1 MGEDMVVLLA
11 KCPTSQCPSHT
22 RENTEALFSPRLSE
36 PVLLLLLTLLT
47 VFMELGLFLVM
58 AQPTMLPL
66 STMPLQPIMPLLS
79 MQHQLTMPLLSMPHL
94 SMLLLLTLMSLLLT
108 LTPMLLLMTTPNPT
122 STLLRLV
129 MVLVTLPDLIPLL
142 FLMAV
147 LSMSTTG

>member
-66 STMPLQPIMPLLS
+66 STMPLQLI
-79 MQHQLTMPLLSMPHL
+79 MPLLSMPHL

-129 MVLVTLPDLIPLL
+129 MVLVTLLDLIPLL